1 MAKEYDFS
9 KDTSFG
15 TTIMYYYS
23 FNEDIQKKQ
32 LDILLNLIEKH
43 NGVYKLIFEIIVNN
57 NRYKI
62 DYNNKDS
69 DQLIKN
75 PECIISKL
83 YVLKYSELFNH
94 MFYYEINENL
104 VNYFELS
111 NVNHSINCNL
121 NIIAKPYDE
130 FDQNKNKLV
139 LSSFLKPDLK
149 ISNIN
154 IKQEEIKNNIFM
166 SKEIDFTD
174 KNVIFIK
181 DGIFTK
187 GKIIGNSLFVT
198 VSKKF
203 IKDQINEQLA
213 TLTNENSS
221 NDQIDILKALI
232 ANKDL
237 YKDIWFEYSIKYM
250 FVK

>member
-32 LDILLNLIEKH
+32 LDILQNLIEKH
-43 NGVYKLIFEIIVNN
+43 NGVYKLIFEIIVQN

-69 DQLIKN
+69 EQLIKN
-75 PECIISKL
+75 PECIVAKL

-104 VNYFELS
+104 VNYFELA
-111 NVNHSINCNL
+111 NQNHSINCNL
-121 NIIAKPYDE
+121 NIIAKSYDE
-130 FDQNKNKLV
+130 FDQNKNKLL

-154 IKQEEIKNNIFM
+154 IKQKEIKNNIFM
-166 SKEIDFTD
+166 SEEIDFTD
-174 KNVIFIK
+174 KNVIFLK
-181 DGIFTK
+181 DGIFSK

-203 IKDQINEQLA
+203 IKDQLKDQVSK
-213 TLTNENSS
+213 LTPENSS
-221 NDQIDILKALI
+221 NDQIEILKALI
-232 ANKDL
+232 ADENL
-237 YKDIWFEYSIKYM
+237 FNDIWFEYNIKYI